1 MSFPSKPKVKLDN
14 YLDLL
19 LDEEIDNITKCPVC
33 IDGISE
39 QLKNIHNDLLKKCE
53 GHLQE
58 FLKQNR
64 LFQGYYSHK
73 NNVYPIPIIKLKKL
87 LLLWKE
93 MCHMPQEDYQNLYNK
108 IFEKAEYLKAKC
120 SPVNINVIKSID
132 AKLAYLLGII
142 YADGSLR
149 DIWWTYKREKRFR
162 WEISVTEELSENL
175 DGIVR
180 LLKEIFSIR
189 TNVKA
194 VYEGRWYR
202 ILFQSMILFRIF
214 NKLFEMPM
222 GYKKG
227 KLRIPKT
234 IKNSPFKIKKYFLI
248 GFFDG
253 DGWCSNF
260 NHKKRFTPTIAV
272 NQSSKEILEDLNEI
286 LKEAGLNFHIN
297 TAKRNSYKW
306 YTLVTKDKKQI
317 KRFQEVFHFRYS
329 NKKERLKTLIESFE
343 KN

>member
-1 MSFPSKPKVKLDN
+1 MSFPSEPKIKLDN

-19 LDEEIDNITKCPVC
+19 IDEEIDNITKCPIC
-33 IDGISE
+33 ISGVSDI
-39 QLKNIHNDLLKKCE
+39 LNRIYLDLKKNIEEGIFQKFMRKRALL
-53 GHLQE
+53 GILAW
-58 FLKQNR
+58 
-64 LFQGYYSHK
+64 K
-73 NNVYPIPIIKLKKL
+73 NNTWPIPIFKLKEL

-93 MCHMPQEDYQNLYNK
+93 VCNKSWKEHNDLYEEVYQ
-108 IFEKAEYLKAKC
+108 KAEYFKARC

-132 AKLAYLLGII
+132 AKLTYLLGII

-149 DIWWTYKREKRFR
+149 NIWLTYKREKRFR
-162 WEISVTEELSENL
+162 WEITVTEELSENL
-175 DGIVR
+175 DVIVQ
-180 LLKEIFSIR
+180 LLKEVFSIR

-194 VYEGRWYR
+194 IYGGRWYR
-202 ILFQSMILFRIF
+202 ILFYSMILFRIF
-214 NKLFEMPM
+214 NKVFEMPM

-227 KLRIPKT
+227 RLRVPKI
-234 IKNSPFKIKKYFLI
+234 IKNAPFKIKKYFLI

-260 NHKKRFTPTIAV
+260 NRKKRFTPTLAV

-297 TAKRNSYKW
+297 IAKRNSYKW
-306 YTLVTKDKKQI
+306 YTLVTKDRKQI

-329 NKKERLKTLIESFE
+329 NKKERLKVLVESFE